1 MGENWSH
8 PGHLNR
14 ELKSGSSH
22 MEVRG
27 KNGAGREKSKFTGAQ
42 AEV

>member
-1 MGENWSH
+1 MGENWPH
-8 PGHLNR
+8 PGLNR

-27 KNGAGREKSKFTGAQ
+27 QNGAGREKSKFTGAQ